1 MTDTT
6 QQSTGNSLSEEK
18 AKYLRQRFEI
28 ALNKI
33 RQNRNENRRRATYVR
48 ITGISPTG
56 TATLLLGLQIV
67 GFAEYLKL
75 AAFVFGSLA
84 TLLNAL
90 ELFFNYR
97 ALWIEHEE
105 AEGKL
110 YRLKDEIEYYI
121 VGTTSENIDLDML
134 DGFLKRYLEIWN
146 KLSKAWI
153 DNRRRDM

>member
-1 MTDTT
+1 M
-6 QQSTGNSLSEEK
+6 
-18 AKYLRQRFEI
+18 
-28 ALNKI
+28 
-33 RQNRNENRRRATYVR
+33 
-48 ITGISPTG
+48 
-56 TATLLLGLQIV
+56 LLGLQIV

-84 TLLNAL
+84 NLLNAL
-90 ELFFNYR
+90 EPFFNYR
-97 ALWIEHEE
+97 VLWIEHEE